1 MSIRHAK
8 RLALMC
14 LVISTAGVLRAAPPS
29 ARFDREKLGQQLQE
43 RMLLFCGPEADV
55 SGMVVV
61 VGNADGA
68 VAELA
73 LGSRNLST
81 GDAMRPDTMFQIA
94 SMTKPVTAMALA
106 ILVDEGKLSF
116 DDPVEKHLPEFRG
129 QRMIV
134 ARDGEQITTAPA
146 PRPITIRD
154 LLTHTSGMPGG
165 PPQGLSELL
174 RSRNRTLAEGVL
186 AFSQVPLEFPPG
198 ARWSY
203 SNTGIDT
210 AGRVVEVVSGRRFE
224 DFLAERIFNP
234 LGMRDTTFYPTLEQR
249 ERTALM
255 YRRDGET
262 LAPATESLI
271 ETPPD
276 AKYPLP
282 AGGLYSTGSDLARL
296 YAMMLGGGQR
306 DGTRIL
312 SETVVQELTRLQT
325 GEIQTGFVPGMGYG
339 LGFAHVREP
348 QGVTA
353 ALSPGSFGHGGA
365 FGTQAWIDPTRGWFA
380 VLLIQRV
387 GLPNSDASEM
397 RRILQETAAA
407 SIAP

>member
-1 MSIRHAK
+1 MNTRNAA
-8 RLALMC
+8 RLTILCWVWCAVGIAL
-14 LVISTAGVLRAAPPS
+14 AAPPN
-29 ARFDREKLGQQLQE
+29 ARFDRQKLAQQLQE
-43 RMLLFCGPEADV
+43 KMLPFCGPEADV

-68 VAELA
+68 VADLA
-73 LGSRNLST
+73 LGSRNLHS
-81 GDAMRPDTMFQIA
+81 GDAMKPDTMFQIA
-94 SMTKPVTAMALA
+94 SMTKPITAVAVA

-134 ARDGEQITTAPA
+134 ARDGDQVTTAPA

-165 PPQGLSELL
+165 PPAGLSELL
-174 RSRNRTLAEGVL
+174 RSRDRTLAEGVL
-186 AFSQVPLEFPPG
+186 VFSQLPLEFPPG
-198 ARWSY
+198 TRWSY

-210 AGRVVEVVSGRRFE
+210 AGRIVEVVAGQRFE
-224 DFLAERIFNP
+224 DFLAVRIFQP
-234 LGMRDTTFYPTLEQR
+234 LGMRDTTFYPTPEQR
-249 ERTALM
+249 ERVAVM
-255 YRRDGET
+255 YRRDGDA
-262 LAPATESLI
+262 LVPATESLI

-282 AGGLYSTGSDLARL
+282 AGGLYSTGPDLTRL
-296 YAMMLGGGQR
+296 YAMVLSGGQH

-312 SETVVQELTRLQT
+312 SEASLKELTRLQT

-353 ALSPGSFGHGGA
+353 ALSSGSFGHGGA
-365 FGTQAWIDPTRGWFA
+365 FGTQAWLDPERGWFSI
-380 VLLIQRV
+380 LLIQRV

-397 RRILQETAAA
+397 RRTLQDTAAA
-407 SIAP
+407 AIAP

>member
-1 MSIRHAK
+1 MNTRYATL
-8 RLALMC
+8 LALLC
-14 LVISTAGVLRAAPPS
+14 LMVGVTEASRAAPPS
-29 ARFDREKLGQQLQE
+29 ARFDREKLVQQLQE
-43 RMLLFCGPEADV
+43 KMHPFCGPEADV

-68 VAELA
+68 VADLA
-73 LGSRNLST
+73 LGSRDLST
-81 GDAMRPDTMFQIA
+81 GEPMKPDTMFQIA
-94 SMTKPVTAMALA
+94 SMTKPITAMAVA
-106 ILVDEGKLSF
+106 ILADEGKLSIE
-116 DDPVEKHLPEFRG
+116 DPVEKHLPEFRG
-129 QRMIV
+129 QRLIV
-134 ARDGEQITTAPA
+134 ARDGEQITTTPA

-165 PPQGLSELL
+165 PPTGLSELL

-186 AFSQVPLEFPPG
+186 VFSQLPLEFPPG
-198 ARWSY
+198 TRWSY

-210 AGRVVEVVSGRRFE
+210 AGRIVEVVSGKRFE
-224 DFLAERIFNP
+224 DFVAERIFVP
-234 LGMRDTTFYPTLEQR
+234 LGMRDTTFYPTPEQR
-249 ERTALM
+249 QRVAVM
-255 YRRDGET
+255 YRRDGEK

-282 AGGLYSTGSDLARL
+282 AGGLYSTGPDLVRL
-296 YAMMLGGGQR
+296 YAMVLSGGQH
-306 DGTRIL
+306 DGTRVL
-312 SETVVQELTRLQT
+312 SEAAVKELTRLQT
-325 GEIQTGFVPGMGYG
+325 GEIETGFVPGMGYG

-365 FGTQAWIDPTRGWFA
+365 FGTQAWLDPERGWFS

-387 GLPNSDASEM
+387 GLPNSDASDM
-397 RRILQETAAA
+397 RRTLQDTTAAA
-407 SIAP
+407 IAP